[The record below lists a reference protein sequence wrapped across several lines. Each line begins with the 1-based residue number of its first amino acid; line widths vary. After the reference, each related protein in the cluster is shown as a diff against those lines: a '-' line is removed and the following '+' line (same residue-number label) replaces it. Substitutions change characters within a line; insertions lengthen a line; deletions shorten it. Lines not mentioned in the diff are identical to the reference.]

1 MRRGLLSLVFLLG
14 LSCSV
19 FAADRPNFVWIM
31 SEDNSVHFLKLF
43 DPTGATAPNIEALAA
58 EGVTFANAFSNAPV
72 CSVARTTLITS
83 CYAPR
88 IGTLF
93 HRKSF
98 MVPMPEG
105 VKMFPAYLHN
115 AGYYTTNN
123 SKEDYNAIK
132 SKDVWD
138 ESSRKASWRNRKEG
152 QPFFHVQTFTT
163 THESSLHFPE
173 SDITN
178 KPTKNDPDTV
188 FVPPHH
194 PKTETFK
201 YTYARYHDRIQD
213 LDKQVGKL
221 VDDLK
226 QDGLLDS
233 TFIFYFGDHGGV
245 LPRGKGYAYD
255 TGLHVPLVIRLPE
268 KFRDQMP
275 EKPGSQSSSFVSF
288 VDFGP
293 TVLNLAGVK
302 GSDKVD
308 GHAFMG
314 IGHQQLMESDESFG
328 YADRF
333 DEKYDMVRT
342 LRKGKYRYVRNLQ
355 PFNFDGLMNNYRY
368 KMAAYREWRRLYD
381 EEKLNEVQSLFFETR
396 PAEMLFDVE
405 ADPYETVNLAGD
417 VAHAEILKEMRGRL
431 DGYLS
436 GMPDLGFFPESY
448 LAEKA
453 ADNPVAFGK
462 EHQREIDQ
470 LLEIAN
476 LELLPYIEAEAQLEK
491 ALASNDRWHRYW
503 GLIACTAHGK
513 AALPLKKKIDAIAA
527 SDSENLNRV
536 RAAEF
541 LAMAAGIDPVP
552 VLKET
557 LANAKT
563 ATEANL
569 ILNTVVLLQDSK
581 PGYTFQI
588 KPKDV
593 KHVTGNRGEL
603 DRRLEYLSG
612 KK

>member
-1 MRRGLLSLVFLLG
+1 MRRALVGLLLLLG
-14 LSCSV
+14 FGSAV
-19 FAADRPNFVWIM
+19 DAADRPNVVWIM

-43 DPTGATAPNIEALAA
+43 DPTGAPAPNIEALAA
-58 EGVTFANAFSNAPV
+58 EGVTFENAFSNAPV

-98 MVPMPEG
+98 IVPMPQG

-115 AGYYTTNN
+115 AGYYTSNN

-138 ESSRKASWRNRKEG
+138 DSSRKASWRNRQAG

-173 SDITN
+173 SDIQN
-178 KPTKNDPDTV
+178 KPTKTDPQTV

-194 PKTETFK
+194 PQTETFK

-213 LDKQVGKL
+213 LDKQVGQL
-221 VDDLK
+221 VDKLK
-226 QDGLLDS
+226 EDGLLET

-255 TGLHVPLVIRLPE
+255 TGLHVPLVIRIPE

-275 EKPGSQSSSFVSF
+275 EKPGSRSKSFVSF

-314 IGHQQLMESDESFG
+314 IGPQQLLESDESFG

-368 KMAAYREWRRLYD
+368 KMAAYREWRQLYD
-381 EEKLNEVQSLFFETR
+381 ESKLNEVQSLFFETR

-405 ADPYETVNLAGD
+405 SDPYETINLAGD
-417 VAHAEILKEMRGRL
+417 VAHAAVLVELRGRL
-431 DGYLS
+431 DHYLTS
-436 GMPDLGFFPESY
+436 MPDLGFYPESY

-453 ADNPVAFGK
+453 ADNPVAFGQA
-462 EHQREIDQ
+462 HDREIAK
-470 LLEIAN
+470 LVEIAN
-476 LELLPYIEAEAQLEK
+476 LELFPYVEVESQLK
-491 ALASNDRWHRYW
+491 TALASEDRWQRYW
-503 GLIACTAHGK
+503 GLIACTSHGK
-513 AALPLKKKIDAIAA
+513 AALPLVKKIEEIAA

-541 LAMAAGIDPVP
+541 LAEAAGVNPVP
-552 VLKET
+552 VLKQAI
-557 LANAKT
+557 ANAKT

-569 ILNTVVLLQDSK
+569 ILNTVVLLKDSK
-581 PGYTFQI
+581 PGYSFEI
-588 KPKDV
+588 KPQDV
-593 KHVTGNRGEL
+593 KHVTGDRGEL
-603 DRRLEYLSG
+603 NRRLEYLSG
-612 KK
+612 K